1 MGQTLLVMGAMVLLS
16 IAVLSANRI
25 ILDRTN
31 SGYQTQ
37 AIFAAVPIAE
47 AKLDEIRRKAFDENS
62 INKRIYVASNFTSS
76 SLLGRD
82 AGETTTFDY
91 DDIDDYNRDSVKVST
106 PVLDNFWVVSRIQYV
121 SESNPD
127 QVSSS
132 PTFFKRITVT
142 VYHYSMQFPVTMSF
156 LYVYRRFE

>member
-47 AKLDEIRRKAFDENS
+47 AKLDEIRRKAFDEKS
-62 INKRIYVASNFTSS
+62 INKRIYAASNFTSS
-76 SLLGRD
+76 SLLGKD
-82 AGETTTFDY
+82 AGETTTVNY
-91 DDIDDYNRDSVKVST
+91 DDIDDYNRDSVKIST
-106 PVLDNFWVVSRIQYV
+106 PVLDNFWVASRIQYV
-121 SESNPD
+121 SESDPD
-127 QVSSS
+127 QLSSS

>member
-37 AIFAAVPIAE
+37 AIFDAVPIAE
-47 AKLDEIRRKAFDENS
+47 AKLDEIRRKAYDEKS
-62 INKRIYVASNFTSS
+62 INKRIYDAANFTQPAY
-76 SLLGRD
+76 LGKD
-82 AGETTTFDY
+82 AGETTTVDY
-91 DDIDDYNRDSVKVST
+91 DDIDDYNNDSVKVST
-106 PVLDNFWVVSRIQYV
+106 PVLDNFWVVSRIRYM

-132 PTFFKRITVT
+132 STFFKQITVT
-142 VYHYSMQFPVTMSF
+142 VYHYSMPIPIKMSF

>member
-31 SGYQTQ
+31 SGYETQ
-37 AIFAAVPIAE
+37 ATFSAVPIAE
-47 AKLDEIRRKAFDENS
+47 AKLDEIRRLAFDQQATYR
-62 INKRIYVASNFTSS
+62 RIYTASDFTPPAQ
-76 SLLGRD
+76 LGKD
-82 AGETTTFDY
+82 GGETNTTLY
-91 DDIDDYNRDSVKVST
+91 NDIDDYDGDSVRVST
-106 PVLDNFWVVSRIQYV
+106 PVLDNFWVASRIQYV

-127 QVSSS
+127 QVSTAQ
-132 PTFFKRITVT
+132 TFYKKITVT
-142 VYHYSMQFPVTMSF
+142 VYHYSMRFPVQMSF